1 MGSQVGS
8 VGKAACWAASWSEF
22 DPWVHML
29 EGESYNFEKLSFDF
43 HRYTVTCVN
52 AHTQNTKNRMMTS
65 NSTIFPQVQCWNL

>member
-1 MGSQVGS
+1 MISIKQDWQGSSRVEPFATKSG
-8 VGKAACWAASWSEF
+8 AY
-22 DPWVHML
+22 ML

-65 NSTIFPQVQCWNL
+65 NSTIFPQVQC

>member
-1 MGSQVGS
+1 
-8 VGKAACWAASWSEF
+8 
-22 DPWVHML
+22 ML

-65 NSTIFPQVQCWNL
+65 NSTIFPQVQC